1 MNVASDEF
9 IFGLPKAELHLH
21 IEGTLSLD
29 MKRKFAGRNGLNLG
43 EASFLPLR
51 IPGGSSTQSLDIQ
64 QYKMFLGLYCEG
76 LKVLHTVD
84 DFYELTYAYYEK
96 CKANNIVYT
105 EISFDPQAH
114 TDRGIAFE
122 TVIEG
127 IQAARV
133 DALSRLG
140 VHSRLI
146 MCINRDLPLDSAI
159 HMIESARPHRHIIT
173 GIGLDSVEDGHP
185 PIKFKQA
192 YDLARSE
199 EYKLTAHCDVDMNFA
214 AEHVRQCIEELG
226 VRRIDHGIN
235 VLDEP
240 VLIAAAIERA
250 VFFTVCPT
258 WRDGDP
264 APRRVDRIK
273 KMAELGLH
281 VTLNTDDPGYFASG
295 YMNTMLPEVAR
306 CGTLSEADLTKFMR
320 NAFNGAWVT
329 EEERS
334 KFLRQLDDYAHTRSL
349 PVHP

>member
-29 MKRKFAGRNGLNLG
+29 MKRKFAKRNGLNLG
-43 EASFLPLR
+43 EASFSPLR
-51 IPGGSSTQSLDIQ
+51 TPGGSSSKSLDIQ
-64 QYKMFLGLYCEG
+64 QYKMFLGLYSEG

-84 DFYELTYAYYEK
+84 DFYELTYAYYER
-96 CKANNIVYT
+96 CKANNIIYT

-122 TVIEG
+122 TVVEG

-133 DALSRLG
+133 DASSKLG
-140 VHSRLI
+140 IHSQLI

-159 HMIESARPHRHIIT
+159 RMIESARPHRHIIA
-173 GIGLDSVEDGHP
+173 GVGLDSVEDGHP
-185 PIKFKQA
+185 PIKFKRA

-199 EYKLTAHCDVDMNFA
+199 EYRLTAHCDVDMTFA
-214 AEHVRQCIEELG
+214 AEHVRQCIEDLG
-226 VRRIDHGIN
+226 VLRIDHGIN

-240 VLIAAAIERA
+240 TLVTAALERA
-250 VFFTVCPT
+250 VCFTACPT

-264 APRRVDRIK
+264 APRRVDRIR
-273 KMAELGLH
+273 KMADLGLH

-295 YMNTMLPEVAR
+295 YMNTMLPEVAK
-306 CGTLSEADLTKFMR
+306 CGTLGEADLTQFMR

-329 EEERS
+329 KEERS
-334 KFLRQLDDYAHTRSL
+334 GFLRQLDDYVRTTSL
-349 PVHP
+349 PMRQ